1 MLQCVPHH
9 FQELI
14 LNSGTD
20 LKFVVRELEGMPAEI
35 GVSRRVWTLALP
47 EGFTPQKHGF
57 HHSKGQIEE
66 C

>member
-14 LNSGTD
+14 LISVAD
-20 LKFVVRELEGMPAEI
+20 LEFVVRELEGMPAEI
-35 GVSRRVWTLALP
+35 GVGV
-47 EGFTPQKHGF
+47 TPQKHGF